1 MVERTAATLLDPLA
15 GEAWPDEVVSGQVHE
30 LERHAGT
37 VKWFDATRGFGF
49 VVADGDSGDIL
60 IHFSL
65 LRDHGR
71 RSLPEGARVECL
83 AVRRERGLQ
92 ARRLLSFDLST
103 ATGPDL
109 DLLSTP
115 RDRVNPLELA
125 DRAGEPEAVKV
136 KWFNRLKGYGFL
148 VRDADG
154 ADVFVHM
161 ETLRRA
167 GILDVQPEL
176 RLMARIADGRKGPL
190 AVIVSAGE

>member
-1 MVERTAATLLDPLA
+1 METIAASVLDAPAAHGWA
-15 GEAWPDEVVSGQVHE
+15 GDSAPGQVHE
-30 LERHAGT
+30 LERHSGT

-49 VVADGDSGDIL
+49 VVADDDVGDIL
-60 IHFSL
+60 IHFSV

-83 AVRRERGLQ
+83 AIRRERGLQ

-109 DLLSTP
+109 DLLTAP
-115 RDRVNPLELA
+115 RDRVDPMELA
-125 DRAGEPEAVKV
+125 DSAGAPEPVKV

-148 VRDADG
+148 IRDSDN

-161 ETLRRA
+161 ETFRRA
-167 GILDVQPEL
+167 GILEIQPDL
-176 RLMARIADGRKGPL
+176 PLTARIADGRKGPL
-190 AVIVSAGE
+190 AVSVSQR

>member
-1 MVERTAATLLDPLA
+1 METIAASVLDAPA
-15 GEAWPDEVVSGQVHE
+15 EHGWADEASSGQVHE
-30 LERHAGT
+30 LERHSGT

-49 VVADGDSGDIL
+49 VVADEDVGDIL
-60 IHFSL
+60 IHFSV

-109 DLLSTP
+109 DLLTAP
-115 RDRVNPLELA
+115 RDRVDPMELA
-125 DRAGEPEAVKV
+125 ETAGGPEAVKV

-148 VRDADG
+148 IRDSDN

-161 ETLRRA
+161 ETFRRA
-167 GILDVQPEL
+167 GILEIQPDL
-176 RLMARIADGRKGPL
+176 PLTARIADGRKGPL
-190 AVIVSAGE
+190 AVSVSPR

>member
-1 MVERTAATLLDPLA
+1 METIAASVLDAPAGHGWADDPL
-15 GEAWPDEVVSGQVHE
+15 SGQVHE
-30 LERHAGT
+30 LERHCGT

-49 VVADGDSGDIL
+49 VVADGDVGDVL
-60 IHFSL
+60 IHFSV

-109 DLLSTP
+109 DLLSAP
-115 RDRVNPLELA
+115 RDRVDPLELA
-125 DRAGEPEAVKV
+125 ESAGPPEPVRV

-148 VRDADG
+148 IRDSDS

-161 ETLRRA
+161 ETFRRA
-167 GILDVQPEL
+167 GILEIQPDL
-176 RLMARIADGRKGPL
+176 PLTARIAEGRKGPL
-190 AVIVSAGE
+190 AVMVIGRS

>member
-1 MVERTAATLLDPLA
+1 MERTATLLDPPMA
-15 GEAWPDEVVSGQVHE
+15 DEWQGTGESGQVHE

-49 VVADGDSGDIL
+49 VVADGDAGDVL
-60 IHFSL
+60 IHFSI

-83 AVRRERGLQ
+83 AVRRDRGLQ

-109 DLLSTP
+109 DLLSAP
-115 RDRVNPLELA
+115 RDRVDPLELT
-125 DRAGEPEAVKV
+125 DEAGAPEPARV

-148 VRDADG
+148 VRESDG

-161 ETLRRA
+161 ETFRRA
-167 GILDVQPEL
+167 GIIDVQPDL
-176 RLMARIADGRKGPL
+176 DVMARIADGRKGPL
-190 AVIVSAGE
+190 AVAVEAR